1 MEARFQR
8 IKGKL
13 TGYMEEPPQVMR
25 LYPETDS
32 SVAAHY
38 ARAYAWHRSAYPDK
52 AMKEVDAL
60 IATDPHDPYFLELQG
75 QILLESGMPRPALHH
90 IREAVQQIG
99 TNPKR

>member
-1 MEARFQR
+1 MRISDWSSDVCSSDLKPPDPAMEARFQR

-52 AMKEVDAL
+52 AMKE
-60 IATDPHDPYFLELQG
+60 E
-75 QILLESGMPRPALHH
+75 
-90 IREAVQQIG
+90 IG
-99 TNPKR
+99 RASCGKEGVRTCRSRVGPVH